1 MYRSTVFYIPLF
13 SALAAALLC
22 SAAGC
27 QTNAANV
34 APSGDMV
41 SEPETAMV
49 ETFFKDGT
57 VRIREYVTY
66 SDDGAKINDGL
77 YTRWYPNTAKE
88 CEMTFAHGVKH
99 GTAIFW
105 HRNGEK
111 WTQDHYVRGVKQ
123 GSRLTWDDSGRKRME
138 EQYLDGKPHGTWTV
152 WRDNGEIKS
161 RAYFDH
167 GKPADQ
173 APKDR
178 LK

>member
-1 MYRSTVFYIPLF
+1 MCRSAVFPVALVP
-13 SALAAALLC
+13 ALAAVLLC

-27 QTNAANV
+27 QTNATNV
-34 APSGDMV
+34 APSMDTTSG
-41 SEPETAMV
+41 PETVMV
-49 ETFFKDGT
+49 ESFFKDDT
-57 VRIREYVTY
+57 LRIRETVTY
-66 SDDGAKINDGL
+66 SDDGAKINHGP
-77 YTRWYPNTAKE
+77 YTRWYPNAAKE

-123 GSRLTWDDSGRKRME
+123 GSRMTWDDRGRRRME
-138 EQYLDGKPHGTWTV
+138 EQYLDGEPHGTWTV

-178 LK
+178 VE